1 MWTVVIVIN
10 LLLKIPC
17 HRRPDRSFFIYGK
30 QFPLCARCTAI
41 YASYIVLPFFAFFT
55 VTHYFL
61 VFGLLLQLP
70 MLLDGGTQLLRWRE
84 SNNYLRVI
92 TGLLSGI
99 GQCLFIW
106 YCTDVITRQLTSL
119 FS

>member
-1 MWTVVIVIN
+1 MIDLIR
-10 LLLKIPC
+10 KIPC
-17 HRRPDRSFFIYGK
+17 HRRPDRSFFIRGK

-41 YASYIVLPFFAFFT
+41 YASYITLPILAFLT
-55 VTHYFL
+55 VNFYFL
-61 VFGLLLQLP
+61 IFGLLLQLP
-70 MLLDGGTQLLRWRE
+70 MFIDGVTQLLRWRE

-92 TGLLSGI
+92 TGSLSGI